1 MLPLQAL
8 GCAKHATEKPHV
20 LAKYDH
26 LGILLERNMHR
37 VIDRLDHRHLSHGSD
52 PCLRT
57 LRDEMRRHVA
67 EHVVEHCADR
77 RALALLQGSE
87 RFRLTARLLHV
98 PGKLFDKAD
107 IDRKSTRLNSSTNA
121 HLVCRLLLE

>member
-1 MLPLQAL
+1 MRISDGSSDVCSSDLTLNTMLPLQAL

-52 PCLRT
+52 PGLRT

-77 RALALLQGSE
+77 
-87 RFRLTARLLHV
+87 
-98 PGKLFDKAD
+98 
-107 IDRKSTRLNSSTNA
+107 DRKSTRLNSS
-121 HLVCRLLLE
+121 H

>member
-37 VIDRLDHRHLSHGSD
+37 VIDRLAHRHLSHGSD

-57 LRDEMRRHVA
+57 LRDEMRRHVPA
-67 EHVVEHCADR
+67 HRGAHCSAR
-77 RALALLQGSE
+77 RELALLKGCE
-87 RFRLTARLLHV
+87 RVRLTARLLHH
-98 PGKLFDKAD
+98 PDKPLGNAA
-107 IDRKSTRLNSSTNA
+107 IEPKSRG
-121 HLVCRLLLE
+121 EE

>member
-8 GCAKHATEKPHV
+8 GCAKHATEKPPV

-26 LGILLERNMHR
+26 LGILLERNIPR

-57 LRDEMRRHVA
+57 LRDEMRRHVT
-67 EHVVEHCADR
+67 EHVVKNCADR
-77 RALALLQGSE
+77 
-87 RFRLTARLLHV
+87 
-98 PGKLFDKAD
+98 KAN
-107 IDRKSTRLNSSTNA
+107 RKSTPLNSRSISATRMPTT
-121 HLVCRLLLE
+121 V

>member
-1 MLPLQAL
+1 MRISDWSSDVCSSDLL

-67 EHVVEHCADR
+67 EHVVKHCADR

-98 PGKLFDKAD
+98 PGKLFDKAE
-107 IDRKSTRLNSSTNA
+107 DRKS
-121 HLVCRLLLE
+121 VG

>member
-1 MLPLQAL
+1 MGRFGDQLVRRGIDIVGELDLDDRALAISAHAHGDGDDSALRDGSVEDTLNTMLPLQAL

-52 PCLRT
+52 PRS
-57 LRDEMRRHVA
+57 E
-67 EHVVEHCADR
+67 EHT
-77 RALALLQGSE
+77 SE
-87 RFRLTARLLHV
+87 LPSLMPT
-98 PGKLFDKAD
+98 
-107 IDRKSTRLNSSTNA
+107 
-121 HLVCRLLLE
+121 